1 MGNIQHAP
9 MYRPMTMMSKYK
21 KWKQEICWD
30 SQVVFSSKKRSTS
43 PLVRRDFYRKTI
55 QGGLYVSGESP
66 PDRVQEYET
75 TYLSS
80 HTFYLM

>member
-9 MYRPMTMMSKYK
+9 VYRPMTMMSKYK

-55 QGGLYVSGESP
+55 QVCKSLNDPLAEFKNM
-66 PDRVQEYET
+66 RLR
-75 TYLSS
+75 TYPLLLS
-80 HTFYLM
+80 T